1 MRTAPRRSSLIAAI
15 VRKDLREFS
24 RDRLWMLLTPLSLI
38 FVILVFLLLPDKAEQ
53 SVVLGVYPARMA
65 SLLST
70 AAGDR
75 GPTGFEVT
83 GFSSPEEL
91 AEATGSDSDGEISAG
106 LAFPP
111 DFPEGLAAGRSEE
124 IMVYLPASV
133 PPEFRRA
140 VESGVREMGY
150 AFRAVLRG
158 EDPLKA
164 LPVEL
169 PDAMSLLG
177 ESADYEGSISA
188 KQRMRPLLVIMILL
202 VEALALAGLVSTE
215 VEHRTASAILVT
227 PAACGDFLAAKCIT
241 GILLA
246 AAQAF
251 LFLLATGAFAF
262 DWPLVS
268 TLMILGAVMASAVGM
283 LAGTGG
289 RDFMGTIFFG
299 ILLIVPLM
307 IPAFSALI
315 PGRPVLVV
323 RLLPSYGLV
332 QAMTGVLGGGA
343 GWSHATPHVI
353 STLAWDAVLLAAAL
367 LLLRKKVRSL

>member
-15 VRKDLREFS
+15 VRKDLLEFS

-38 FVILVFLLLPDKAEQ
+38 IVILVFLLLPGEVEQ
-53 SVVLGVYPARMA
+53 RVVLGVYPERMA

-70 AAGDR
+70 AAGDL

-83 GFSSPEEL
+83 GFPSPEGL
-91 AEATGSDSDGEISAG
+91 AEAAGSDSDGEISAG
-106 LAFPP
+106 LAFPS

-177 ESADYEGSISA
+177 ESADYDGPIPA
-188 KQRMRPLLVIMILL
+188 KQRMRPLLVIMIFL

-251 LFLLATGAFAF
+251 LFLLATGAFSF

-289 RDFMGTIFFG
+289 RDFMGTMFFG

-315 PGRPVLVV
+315 PGRPALVV

-343 GWSHATPHVI
+343 GWGHAAPHLV

-367 LLLRKKVRSL
+367 LLLRRKVRSL